1 MKHTENKII
10 AILGPTNTGK
20 TYMAIEKMLEFNSGI
35 FGLPL
40 RLLAREVY
48 DKCVLKLGIDKVA
61 LITGEE
67 KIIPNSAK
75 YFICTVESMP
85 KDKVVDFV
93 AVDEIQMC
101 GDPERGHIFTD
112 RLINFR
118 GEVLTMFLGSQIM
131 KNIMSQ
137 LLKDVEFI
145 NQERFSK
152 LSYNGSKKISRLNRK
167 SAIIAF
173 SIEEVY
179 ALAELVRRQK
189 GGSAVIMGSLSPKT
203 RNSQVELYQSGD
215 VDYLVATDAIGMGI
229 NMDIEQIN
237 FSSLRKFDG
246 KKRRRLRMTEISQIA
261 GRAGRFKNDG
271 YFGITGDCETLEADE
286 IERIEKH
293 NLDDM
298 RFLYWRNSDLD
309 FSDPENLISS
319 LEKKSGD
326 RNLHR
331 ISESIDENILKYL
344 VRDKKIKISSNNLEL
359 LWECCQIPDFQKKA
373 FNHIDVVTKVFNFLN
388 SSKNRIPNDYMKN
401 QLKGLDKYH
410 GNIDVISNKISNV
423 RTWSYVANK
432 KNWVENSDYWI
443 EASKNIEDFLS
454 ERLHQELTKSFIDKR
469 ISALSRDLKQDLKL
483 ETTVKDND
491 DVIINKQLIGNLK
504 GLKLS
509 LEFTKGT
516 LDTDIKSLKKAARQG
531 IANELITR
539 AKEIIEKKDLELRDD
554 YKIYWKNNPIA
565 KIKKGI
571 NYLSPE
577 IEVIAD
583 EALDINLR
591 KNLVFELSSWIKN
604 LISVELKDLIGLI
617 KLKNKNQYLRALA
630 FRLYE
635 SNGVLKRNEVKEIVS
650 LISKDDRK
658 QLRELGIKIGRYH
671 IFLPRMLKPKAVN
684 LRISL
689 WKFYNNI
696 VNNHSIPKSGL
707 NFLVDDNLKFNAKF
721 LLLCGFEK
729 FKSFY
734 VRVDI
739 LEKLFLKIIENTE
752 KNDFKI
758 NAEMMNL
765 LGSSKENFYKLLN
778 LMNYRK
784 KDKDKDIFYY
794 TGDNQKRR
802 KNKFMDKISKKDNP
816 FQKLTELNIK

>member
-1 MKHTENKII
+1 MSKTENKVL

-20 TYMAIEKMLEFNSGI
+20 TFMAIEKMLEFNSGI

-48 DKCVLKLGIDKVA
+48 DKCVKKLGVQKVA

-67 KIIPNSAK
+67 KIIPNSASF
-75 YFICTVESMP
+75 FICTVESMP

-101 GDPERGHIFTD
+101 GDSERGHIFTD

-131 KNIMSQ
+131 KNIISE
-137 LLKDVEFI
+137 LVPNVEFI
-145 NQERFSK
+145 KQERFSK

-167 SAIIAF
+167 SALIAF
-173 SIEEVY
+173 SIEDVY

-237 FSSLRKFDG
+237 FSSIRKFDG
-246 KKRRRLRMTEISQIA
+246 KKRRRLRITEISQIA
-261 GRAGRFKNDG
+261 GRAGRYKNDG
-271 YFGITGDCETLEADE
+271 YFGITGDCENLEADE
-286 IERIEKH
+286 IEKIEKH
-293 NLDDM
+293 NLDDVK
-298 RFLYWRNSDLD
+298 FLYWRNSNLD
-309 FSDPENLISS
+309 FQDPESLISS
-319 LEKKSGD
+319 LEKRSGNK
-326 RNLHR
+326 NLHR
-331 ISESIDENILKYL
+331 IHDSIDENILKYL
-344 VRDKKIKISSNNLEL
+344 VRDQKIKVSSDNLEL

-373 FNHIDVVTKVFNFLN
+373 FNHVEVVTKVFNFL
-388 SSKNRIPNDYMKN
+388 SSNKNRIPNDYMKN

-454 ERLHQELTKSFIDKR
+454 DRLHQELTKSFIDKR

-483 ETTVKDND
+483 DTKIKDND
-491 DVIINKQLIGNLK
+491 DVIINNQLIGKLK
-504 GLKLS
+504 GLKLY

-531 IANELITR
+531 IVEELIKR
-539 AKEIIEKKDLELRDD
+539 SKEIIQKKELELGND
-554 YKIYWKNNPIA
+554 YKINWKNNPIA
-565 KIKKGI
+565 RIKKGK

-577 IEVIAD
+577 IDIIAD
-583 EALDINLR
+583 EALDINTKKDLL
-591 KNLVFELSSWIKN
+591 NALNSWIN
-604 LISVELKDLIGLI
+604 MLISEELKDLTNLI
-617 KLKNKNQYLRALA
+617 RLENNNQYLRALSYQ
-630 FRLYE
+630 LYE
-635 SNGVLKRNEVKEIVS
+635 SNGVLKRREVKDIVNS
-650 LISKDDRK
+650 ISKDERK
-658 QLRELGIKIGRYH
+658 QFRKLGIKIGRYH

-684 LRISL
+684 LRITL
-689 WKFYNNI
+689 WKFHNNLLD
-696 VNNHSIPKSGL
+696 NNEIPKSGL
-707 NFLVDDNLKFNAKF
+707 NFLVDENSTFNAKF

-729 FKSFY
+729 FKNFY

-739 LEKLFLKIIENTE
+739 LEKLFLKIIENT
-752 KNDFKI
+752 KNNSFQI
-758 NAEMMNL
+758 SSEMMNL

-778 LMNYRK
+778 FMNYK
-784 KDKDKDIFYY
+784 KKGKEKDIFFYM
-794 TGDNQKRR
+794 GDKKIR
-802 KNKFMDKISKKDNP
+802 KKTHFLGKKDNP
-816 FQKLTELNIK
+816 FKKLTELNIK